1 MQGKVTVY
9 FHFEQSSLVRKP
21 KVLLS
26 DVASVY
32 VKDLKLKQE
41 IERLEL
47 YRFFGEKGD
56 KHAFCVM
63 KVVELLAETHPEV
76 APEFM
81 GEPDFVVEYEPEKS
95 GKVTKLLDW
104 IKAVFVCFAMFFGAA
119 FTIVTFNKD
128 ASVEEIFPMI
138 YRLTEGAE
146 RNGPGELEIAYSLGL
161 PVGIILFFNHF
172 GKKKFTVDPTPI
184 EVEMSLY
191 EKDIQ
196 TTLIAQS
203 SRRGQELDVG
213 KTSSN
218 GSHWS

>member
-63 KVVELLAETHPEV
+63 KVVELLAEAHPEV
-76 APEFM
+76 VPEFM

-128 ASVEEIFPMI
+128 ASVEEIFSML
-138 YRLTEGAE
+138 YRLSEGAE
-146 RNGPGELEIAYSLGL
+146 RSGPGELEIAYSIGIPL
-161 PVGIILFFNHF
+161 GIILFFDHF
-172 GKKKFTVDPTPI
+172 MKKKIDSDPTPLQI
-184 EVEMSLY
+184 QMRQY
-191 EKDIQ
+191 EKDVN
-196 TTLIAQS
+196 TTVIENA
-203 SRRGQELDVG
+203 SREGKKEDV
-213 KTSSN
+213 
-218 GSHWS
+218 

>member
-76 APEFM
+76 VPEFM

-95 GKVTKLLDW
+95 GKGTKLLDW
-104 IKAVFVCFAMFFGAA
+104 IKAVFVCLAMFFGAA

-128 ASVEEIFPMI
+128 ASVEEIFSML
-138 YRLTEGAE
+138 YRLSEGAE
-146 RNGPGELEIAYSLGL
+146 RSDPGELEIAYSIGIPL
-161 PVGIILFFNHF
+161 GIILFFDHF
-172 GKKKFTVDPTPI
+172 MKKKIDSDPTPLQI
-184 EVEMSLY
+184 QMRQY
-191 EKDIQ
+191 EKDVN
-196 TTLIAQS
+196 TTVIENA
-203 SRRGQELDVG
+203 SREGKKEDV
-213 KTSSN
+213 
-218 GSHWS
+218 

>member
-47 YRFFGEKGD
+47 YRFCGEKGD

-128 ASVEEIFPMI
+128 ASVEEIFSML
-138 YRLTEGAE
+138 YRLSEGAE
-146 RNGPGELEIAYSLGL
+146 RSSPGELEIAYSIGIPL
-161 PVGIILFFNHF
+161 GIILFFDHF
-172 GKKKFTVDPTPI
+172 MKKKIDSDPTPLQI
-184 EVEMSLY
+184 QMRQY
-191 EKDIQ
+191 EKDVN
-196 TTLIAQS
+196 TTVIENA
-203 SRRGQELDVG
+203 SREGKKEDV
-213 KTSSN
+213 
-218 GSHWS
+218 

>member
-128 ASVEEIFPMI
+128 ASVEEIFSML
-138 YRLTEGAE
+138 YRLSEGAE
-146 RNGPGELEIAYSLGL
+146 RNGPGELEIAYSIGIPL
-161 PVGIILFFNHF
+161 GIILFFDHF
-172 GKKKFTVDPTPI
+172 MKKKIDSDPTPLQI
-184 EVEMSLY
+184 QMRQY
-191 EKDIQ
+191 EKDVN
-196 TTLIAQS
+196 TTVIENA
-203 SRRGQELDVG
+203 SREGKKEDV
-213 KTSSN
+213 
-218 GSHWS
+218 